1 MIFNKKFF
9 VILAIVGPFVIFI
22 SLVFETETL
31 KDIDM
36 KGNFKKK
43 EDSSKIQN
51 FTSEK
56 AGDSLK
62 IEKFNREDFEFETT
76 LRQG

>member
-22 SLVFETETL
+22 SLIFETETL

-56 AGDSLK
+56 AEDSLK